1 MNNKNLQNDDELIDY
16 ILKEENIRE
25 HFEGMTAASTKE
37 DFKALSNDRKTKG
50 IKNYYEEQIKKAISY
65 YGIPSTLDLFDNCG
79 VKQVGEF

>member
-50 IKNYYEEQIKKAISY
+50 IKNYYEE
-65 YGIPSTLDLFDNCG
+65 
-79 VKQVGEF
+79 